1 MEINSTNPDE
11 QHQPVGTS
19 ACTGPIPNANS
30 NDSIS
35 SKGGD
40 ETEGRPPTMPQPL
53 EPESKDSKILWYVLR
68 AAYGTEKQAYDYIT
82 ENSDPKDV
90 KLFWPK
96 RFVRQTINGRVIDK
110 EEILIPNILFVK
122 ASKRILDKFVFDNIH
137 LPYLRYYYHQYHK
150 DDVLVHEPLFVPA
163 KQMTSFMQIYDS
175 NVEGKYIAGDIIS
188 KFAKGQ
194 LVRVIDGPFKGVV
207 GRVARFKGQQR
218 VGVCVDHFM
227 TAVTTWIKNKYLEVL
242 EEDELHNE

>member
-1 MEINSTNPDE
+1 MEINSINPDE
-11 QHQPVGTS
+11 QHQLVGLS

-35 SKGGD
+35 SNGGD
-40 ETEGRPPTMPQPL
+40 ETEGCPPTMPQPL
-53 EPESKDSKILWYVLR
+53 EPESKDKKILWYVLR

-122 ASKRILDKFVFDNIH
+122 ASKKLLDEFVFDNIH

-150 DDVLVHEPLFVPA
+150 DDVLV
-163 KQMTSFMQIYDS
+163 
-175 NVEGKYIAGDIIS
+175 
-188 KFAKGQ
+188 
-194 LVRVIDGPFKGVV
+194 
-207 GRVARFKGQQR
+207 RFKGQQR

-242 EEDELHNE
+242 EDEELHDE